1 MTNPFNVDLVYMMG
15 GENKEHEIADFP
27 TLGKRMLRLGENI
40 EIYELTD
47 GKPFF
52 ESGT

>member
-1 MTNPFNVDLVYMMG
+1 MTNPFDTELVYMMG

-27 TLGKRMLRLGENI
+27 NLGKRMLRLGEKI
-40 EIYELTD
+40 EIYELSD
-47 GKPFF
+47 AKPFF